1 MMEFKRS
8 YEEACQLSN
17 CADVKMNL
25 GLIRYINNYYLCESQ
40 EKEDRK
46 KGASWIPEWVKLAR
60 RRGERVRMHEYEYW
74 INYTHRVPYN
84 RKFTAVEWTQLKIFD
99 LPKKTL
105 KLQVEPEHL
114 DVFLSTVKLIKP
126 RKAYYMFIDVKI
138 IDLEMGEN
146 IIQLTHI
153 YGRFDDSNL
162 NKDFEWKYKAKFS
175 NFEYVELHFKNKY
188 EIIVYKGRPRSIMN
202 E

>member
-1 MMEFKRS
+1 
-8 YEEACQLSN
+8 
-17 CADVKMNL
+17 MN
-25 GLIRYINNYYLCESQ
+25 YTYNNYCSCESQ

-46 KGASWIPEWVKLAR
+46 KGAAWIPRWVGLAR
-60 RRGERVRMHEYEYW
+60 LRGECVRMHEFEYW
-74 INYTHRVPYN
+74 INYTHRVQYN
-84 RKFTAVEWTQLKIFD
+84 RKFTVEEWSQLKIFE

-126 RKAYYMFIDVKI
+126 RKANYMFIDVEI
-138 IDLEMGEN
+138 IDLGVGKN
-146 IIQLTHI
+146 IIQLGHI

-162 NKDFEWKYKAKFS
+162 NEDFKITYTDKFS
-175 NFEYVELHFKNKY
+175 NFEFVELHYKNKY
-188 EIIVYKGRPRSIMN
+188 EIYVNKWLPRSIMN